1 MIEEL
6 GWEEGEYRR
15 GKNEI
20 LTNRERERE
29 TLDRQ
34 TQEHERGRRREELEV

>member
-15 GKNEI
+15 WKNEI

-29 TLDRQ
+29 TIDRQ
-34 TQEHERGRRREELEV
+34 TQEHERGRWKDEWEV